1 LLVSRNIKTKD
12 KNSGKEHIMEAQ
24 QLLSEL
30 AIAERNSEVDL
41 KYNRLRYAN
50 EVSNVFATNNVTT
63 YYDLVKINARQ
74 AFYLRKLAIKE
85 HLL

>member
-1 LLVSRNIKTKD
+1 
-12 KNSGKEHIMEAQ
+12 MEAQ

-30 AIAERNSEVDL
+30 AIAERNAEVEL

-63 YYDLVKINARQ
+63 YYDLVRTNVRQ
-74 AFYLRKLAIKE
+74 AIYLRKLAIKE